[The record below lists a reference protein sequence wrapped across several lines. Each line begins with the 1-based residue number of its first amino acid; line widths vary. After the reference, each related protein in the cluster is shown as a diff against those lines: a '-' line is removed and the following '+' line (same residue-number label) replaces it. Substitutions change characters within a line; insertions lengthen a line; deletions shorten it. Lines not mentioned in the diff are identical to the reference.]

1 MSHRSETDSP
11 TGPAQPAKR
20 LATKRPGPN
29 RTLYHKQQL
38 LTVQWCWVPLLF
50 LFGIGLILKFSS
62 DLVRAL
68 TAATDAAPRVSWG
81 MSLGAI
87 ALGVGLLVGSVG
99 MLRLRRWG
107 WWLMW
112 PLLVVAYAMKPAAM
126 PDGAFGLGWFIYFV
140 CLMSLWSL
148 YLDPQS
154 EIASDIEDIANSLA
168 IDWNATP
175 LPQIEE
181 LIQSGR
187 RADAAKLYREHF
199 GCSCDEADLAI
210 RFWRSDTTARKL
222 RYLVKVI
229 SEMPPPNGERQL
241 SEPIETH
248 RPTLEG

>member
-1 MSHRSETDSP
+1 MSHRSESDSP
-11 TGPAQPAKR
+11 TGAAQPAKR
-20 LATKRPGPN
+20 LAAKRSEPTN
-29 RTLYHKQQL
+29 RALHHKQQL

-50 LFGIGLILKFSS
+50 VFGIALILKFSG

-87 ALGVGLLVGSVG
+87 ALGVGLLVGSVS

-112 PLLVVAYAMKPAAM
+112 PLLVAAYAMKPAYAM
-126 PDGAFGLGWFIYFV
+126 PDGAFGLGWFIYFG

-154 EIASDIEDIANSLA
+154 EIAAEVEDIANSLA

-187 RADAAKLYREHF
+187 RADAAKLYAEHF
-199 GCSCDEADLAI
+199 GCSYDDADLAI

-222 RYLVKVI
+222 RFLAKVI
-229 SEMPPPNGERQL
+229 SEMPPVSRHDSQ
-241 SEPIETH
+241 
-248 RPTLEG
+248 